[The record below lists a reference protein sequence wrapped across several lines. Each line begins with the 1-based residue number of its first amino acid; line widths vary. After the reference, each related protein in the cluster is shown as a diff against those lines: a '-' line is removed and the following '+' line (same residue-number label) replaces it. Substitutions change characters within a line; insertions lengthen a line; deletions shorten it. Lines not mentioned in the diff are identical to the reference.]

1 MAKVGDC
8 VRFLNTTGG
17 GIIKRIEGNI
27 AYVDDDGFETPV
39 LVRECVVVNPAPVE
53 NPSVAKL
60 HDVVTP
66 KSTGVMSSQSTDNSK
81 PSVIEIEEREGGDK
95 LNIMLA
101 YEPRDIK
108 QLSTTEIDIY
118 LVNDSNYYL
127 SFTYLTADRT
137 GDWNVAYSGIVEPN
151 IQIFLG
157 ELVRES
163 LSKLGRV
170 AIQAVP
176 YKLDK
181 EFELKA
187 PVNVE
192 LKIDATKFFKLHSFT
207 PNIYFDTPVIGLDI
221 VKDDKPVVRIE
232 PDPVALERA
241 MREKLRDERPR
252 RRVVRKSHPRRDDVI
267 EVDLH
272 INELVDSTRGLSAA
286 DMLNLQVDE
295 FRKVMDE
302 NLRNHGQRIVFIH
315 GKGEG
320 VLRQALLKELAHRY
334 KGHDVQD
341 ASFREYGFGA
351 TRVTIK

>member
-17 GIIKRIEGNI
+17 GVIKRIEGNI

-66 KSTGVMSSQSTDNSK
+66 KSSGLTSQPINDLEL
-81 PSVIEIEEREGGDK
+81 PAIEIEERDGGDK

-101 YEPRDIK
+101 YEPRNIK

-137 GDWNVAYSGIVEPN
+137 GGWKVAYSGVVEPN

-163 LSKLGRV
+163 LAKLGRIAV
-170 AIQAVP
+170 QAVP

-181 EFELKA
+181 EFELKK
-187 PVNVE
+187 PVSVE

-232 PDPVALERA
+232 PDPATLERA

-252 RRVVRKSHPRRDDVI
+252 RRVVRKSHPKHDDVI